1 MVPTDSNVEVEPD
14 DEAAGLIKHLDP
26 ASAEIIADPNADE
39 WKEAILN
46 EYAAHIINQTWE
58 IVDYP
63 PSRKPMNLT
72 LHQMDAVT
80 AYLNGEIEEELFM
93 EIPEKF
99 EESLSEIMNK
109 EHVNDS
115 IMNTARKW
123 LDQLRNGKQ
132 KACRIKNAL
141 YGLRQSGRQW

>member
-14 DEAAGLIKHLDP
+14 DEAAGLVKHLDP

-93 EIPEKF
+93 EIPKK
-99 EESLSEIMNK
+99 L
-109 EHVNDS
+109 
-115 IMNTARKW
+115 
-123 LDQLRNGKQ
+123 
-132 KACRIKNAL
+132 
-141 YGLRQSGRQW
+141 